1 MRHSSP
7 STGSYRNPGA
17 ALAGTRIPG
26 LGVLQHADVTV
37 TAGMNYL
44 FRVVHGKSG
53 KRPYSALQAGA
64 SVSGVPTRRA

>member
-26 LGVLQHADVTV
+26 LDQAKIPPDTCRQKDGRNAVAAYDAVHVAKCIWSVPV
-37 TAGMNYL
+37 GSPR
-44 FRVVHGKSG
+44 RV
-53 KRPYSALQAGA
+53 R
-64 SVSGVPTRRA
+64 